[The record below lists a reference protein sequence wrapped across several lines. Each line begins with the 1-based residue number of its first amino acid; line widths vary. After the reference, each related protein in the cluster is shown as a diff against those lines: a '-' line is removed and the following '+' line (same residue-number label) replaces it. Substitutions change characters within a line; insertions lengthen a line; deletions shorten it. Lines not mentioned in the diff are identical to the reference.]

1 MEKFV
6 PYGKLSK
13 KKRRELDARRRGSW
27 GNVNPVTRRSENPKA
42 YDRNKARK
50 AACRQENMD
59 FARQKSYLSGD
70 HFFLRPVYSACSSC
84 RRMA

>member
-13 KKRRELDARRRGSW
+13 KKRRELDAMKRGSW
-27 GNVNPVTRRSENPKA
+27 GGVNPVTRCSKKETA
-42 YDRNKARK
+42 YDRKKLRK

-70 HFFLRPVYSACSSC
+70 HFFPLRFYSASLS
-84 RRMA
+84 

>member
-6 PYGKLSK
+6 PYEKLSK

-27 GNVNPVTRRSENPKA
+27 GNVNPVTRCSKKETV
-42 YDRNKARK
+42 YDRKKLRK

-70 HFFLRPVYSACSSC
+70 HFFPLRFYSASLS
-84 RRMA
+84 